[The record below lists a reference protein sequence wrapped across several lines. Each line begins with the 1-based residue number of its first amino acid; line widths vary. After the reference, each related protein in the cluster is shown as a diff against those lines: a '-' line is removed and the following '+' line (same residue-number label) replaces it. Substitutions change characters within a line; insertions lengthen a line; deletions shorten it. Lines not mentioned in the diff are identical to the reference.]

1 MTLQPK
7 SLPSPQGRDHLHGAH
22 SYIRRADTTAAPK
35 AHRLTSGT
43 SSVDGRGQQPVW
55 LCGDPRAWAPSH
67 CGPATVGHGGFCI
80 QPEDGGE
87 RESMAVTIHFLNTTR
102 VPLGEHLS
110 VPLRN
115 AHHKVSS
122 EDAKGS
128 RGLGWPSEVPL
139 GDGDE

>member
-1 MTLQPK
+1 MEA
-7 SLPSPQGRDHLHGAH
+7 SA
-22 SYIRRADTTAAPK
+22 
-35 AHRLTSGT
+35 
-43 SSVDGRGQQPVW
+43 SSQRMGEREKE
-55 LCGDPRAWAPSH
+55 R
-67 CGPATVGHGGFCI
+67 
-80 QPEDGGE
+80 E